1 MINFKKYDC
10 YDIFQNNLGYLTK
23 ISKLGYT
30 INKSLKH
37 ISNDQMTDF
46 LNKHYYS
53 ILPVEPVA
61 SCSFISIDK
70 NLNEALQKEF
80 NLKTFPVYGYI
91 KIKEKYLFKFND
103 IDINLYLKNN
113 TYFKNHHSWIMF
125 ENGQLLDLTL
135 INSLKYANSKY
146 KLNDTHEFILC
157 DASKIFYPKAMNLL
171 YKINKESYMRYIPMY
186 CGELFSQEELFEN
199 NKNEK
204 GIIF

>member
-1 MINFKKYDC
+1 MINFRNYDSC
-10 YDIFQNNLGYLTK
+10 DIFQDNLGYLTK

-30 INKSLKH
+30 INKSLEQ
-37 ISNDQMTDF
+37 ISNDKMTDF
-46 LNKHYYS
+46 LNEHYYNM
-53 ILPVEPVA
+53 LPVNPFA
-61 SCSFISIDK
+61 SCSYISIDK

-91 KIKEKYLFKFND
+91 KIKEKCLFKFND

-135 INSLKYANSKY
+135 INTLKYAISKNI
-146 KLNDTHEFILC
+146 LNDVYEFILC

-171 YKINKESYMRYIPMY
+171 YEINKESYLKYIPMY
-186 CGELFSQEELFEN
+186 CGKLFSQEELFEN
-199 NKNEK
+199 KENEK
-204 GIIF
+204 AILF